1 MTRKCYGLLKYSLV
15 LNVKQ
20 DGDLGSFISRIRGRN
35 TGCILPGHRG
45 FFPSAV
51 LLGACVMD
59 WLSVVGLHELFV
71 FKQHLL
77 AGGCKSPSP
86 SEPNILL

>member
-1 MTRKCYGLLKYSLV
+1 
-15 LNVKQ
+15 
-20 DGDLGSFISRIRGRN
+20 
-35 TGCILPGHRG
+35 
-45 FFPSAV
+45 
-51 LLGACVMD
+51 MD

-86 SEPNILL
+86 SEPNFFYNDLGQQR